1 MNLKNC
7 SSFILL
13 ILFFASSSV
22 HTQEIEK
29 FGHEIYKVKP
39 HPWAEFK
46 TLKNGFRYII
56 LPGKTSE
63 KRALV
68 YLYVGSGSLNETDKQ
83 QGLAHFLEHM
93 AFNGTKNHPG
103 ESLILFFK
111 KMGMNFGGDTNAHTS
126 FDETVYKLNLPD
138 ESYREDAV
146 SIMSDYAMNI
156 LLSVEEIEKE
166 RGVILAEKRARDSI
180 DNRID
185 DQNFQFSLAGS
196 LIANRFPIGI
206 EEVIKTAKREDFLD
220 YYESWY
226 RPENMVLIVV
236 GEVTTDKWSK
246 SIKKAFSKFKAKT
259 PLRQKPDLKNTSH
272 KGIEVNYY
280 FEKESSDTTVELST
294 VVVKEDAPI
303 KYEHKVKMQ
312 IAEYAANSIL
322 NTRLREKL
330 SLKETPFRKGSI
342 RGSNWMGLVKAG
354 EISVACQ
361 PDKWK
366 ESLIFTEN
374 ELRKTLQFG
383 FTDQELTLF
392 KRSYLNQLNKNVN
405 NMKTTNSIDYM
416 REILSSISNHMPF
429 QDALQSRDFRKPL
442 IEQLTKEDV
451 LKEFKKY
458 WQHDHRIIAVNGN
471 TEITDAQVEIKK
483 IFEEAAKMEVTAPIE
498 EPLIDFPFEKKPNT
512 QGLVTEKIEIKELN
526 FSRVT
531 FANNVVLNMKKTLF
545 KTNEILFNINFGKGS
560 LSLNQE
566 NGAMAQ
572 LASMAITEG
581 GLTKLSKTQL
591 IKSLT
596 GRNVSAKFSAEP
608 NNFLIQASTTPEDF
622 ELNLQLCRAT
632 LLYSGFKEESST
644 VIKKYINQ
652 RYKYLNTD
660 IKSYFQNGITKKLTN
675 NNYTMC
681 LPDQKQMDEVTLENI
696 KEWLTSQFKDSS
708 IEINVVGDIDIKKTT
723 EQVATYFGS
732 LPERQKVIPPEMK
745 SMEANGK
752 FNVSEDFNTA
762 IKKTLIYM
770 AIPTTDFREIDE
782 VRKLNLLGQILNER
796 TRVLIRE
803 KLSLS
808 YSPSASHSVNKEFK
822 KSGYFQFSADIDPK
836 NEELTKSSFESI
848 IKNIFENGVTQE
860 DIDGAKKPALTQI
873 RTSLKSNSYWLDRV
887 LTYSTTEPKNIE
899 ITANLEKGTEAI
911 TVEQINEV
919 AKKYLDLNKMS
930 SYILRSKEEKK

>member
-13 ILFFASSSV
+13 ILFFASSPI

-39 HPWAEFK
+39 HPRAEFK

-103 ESLILFFK
+103 ESLVKFFK

-156 LLSVEEIEKE
+156 LLNIEEIEKE
-166 RGVILAEKRARDSI
+166 RGVILSEKRARDSI

-185 DQNFQFSLAGS
+185 EQNFQFSLAGS
-196 LIANRFPIGI
+196 LIADRLPIGL
-206 EEVIKTAKREDFLD
+206 EEVIKTAKREEFLD
-220 YYESWY
+220 YYETWY

-259 PLRQKPDLKNTSH
+259 PLRQKPDLKSTNH
-272 KGIEVNYY
+272 KGIEINYCY
-280 FEKESSDTTVELST
+280 EKESSDTTVELST

-303 KYEHKVKMQ
+303 KYLDKVKMQ

-322 NTRLREKL
+322 NTRLKDRL
-330 SLKETPFRKGSI
+330 SLKDTPFRKGSI
-342 RGSNWMGLVKAG
+342 KGSNWMGLVKSG

-366 ESLIFTEN
+366 ESLIFAEN

-429 QDALQSRDFRKPL
+429 QDALQARDFRKPL

-458 WQHDHRIIAVNGN
+458 WQYDHRIIAVNGN
-471 TEITDAQVEIKK
+471 TEIKDAEVEIKK
-483 IFEEAAKMEVTAPIE
+483 VFEEASKMEVTAPIE
-498 EPLIDFPFEKKPNT
+498 EPLIDFPFEKKPEP
-512 QGLVTEKIEIKELN
+512 QGLVAEKKEIKELN
-526 FSRVT
+526 FNRVI

-566 NGAMAQ
+566 NGAMAH

-596 GRNVSAKFSAEP
+596 GRNVSARFSVEP
-608 NNFLIQASTTPEDF
+608 NNFLIQANTTPEDF

-632 LLYSGFKEESST
+632 LLYAGFKDESSA

-732 LPERQKVIPPEMK
+732 LPERQKVISPEMK
-745 SMEANGK
+745 SMEAQEK
-752 FNVSEDFNTA
+752 FNIVEDFNTS

-770 AIPTTDFREIDE
+770 TIPTTDFREIDE

-796 TRVLIRE
+796 TRLLIRE

-822 KSGYFQFSADIDPK
+822 NSGYFQFSADIEPK

-848 IKNIFENGVTQE
+848 IKDIFENGVIQE

-899 ITANLEKGTEAI
+899 ITTNLEKGTEVI

-919 AKKYLDLNKMS
+919 AKKYLNLNKMS
-930 SYILRSKEEKK
+930 SYILRTKDEKK